1 MKISCDVIRD
11 LLPLYVEDM
20 LSNDSKNIVDEHIE
34 QCESCRDEL
43 KKLSGDEV
51 HSCAVN
57 QIENKSIYD
66 TLNKIRKRISFK
78 IQITVLISVIFT
90 SIVAVFA
97 WDYYD
102 NHRIYMP
109 YKEAKI
115 KWVKDSMITSE
126 KYRDVDRVIST
137 DGKALII
144 VLNRT
149 HRTSNDSSY
158 SDRIIWKGPN
168 REYSYEDKNGE
179 EKLANIEA
187 VYYMSSSAWNQ
198 YRERE
203 ILIYDI
209 PQDKFNL
216 EKYQKEFNAVKSKSK
231 LIWTKSNG
239 FVG

>member
-11 LLPLYVEDM
+11 LLPLYVDEV
-20 LSNDSKNIVDEHIE
+20 LSNDSKTLVDEHIE

-43 KKLSGDEV
+43 KKLSEDEV

-57 QIENKSIYD
+57 QIENKNIYD
-66 TLNKIRKRISFK
+66 SLNKIRKRISFK
-78 IQITVLISVIFT
+78 IQLTILISVIFT
-90 SIVAVFA
+90 AIVAVGA

-102 NHRIYMP
+102 NYRIYMP

-115 KWVKDSMITSE
+115 KWVKDSMQTSE
-126 KYRDVDRVIST
+126 KYRDVNQVIST
-137 DGKALII
+137 DGKSLII

-158 SDRIIWKGPN
+158 SDRVIWKGPN

-179 EKLANIEA
+179 EKLANIEE
-187 VYYMSSSAWNQ
+187 VYYMSSDAWER
-198 YRERE
+198 YKERE
-203 ILIYDI
+203 VLIYTI
-209 PQDKFNL
+209 PQDEFNL
-216 EKYQKEFNAVKSKSK
+216 ERYKREFNVVKRKSK

-239 FVG
+239 FIG

>member
-11 LLPLYVEDM
+11 LLPLYVDEV
-20 LSNDSKNIVDEHIE
+20 LSNDSKTLVDEHIE

-51 HSCAVN
+51 YSCAVN

-66 TLNKIRKRISFK
+66 SLNKIRKRISFK

-115 KWVKDSMITSE
+115 KWVKDSMQTSE
-126 KYRDVDRVIST
+126 KYRDVVQVIST
-137 DGKALII
+137 DGKSLII

-158 SDRIIWKGPN
+158 SDQIIWKGPN

-179 EKLANIEA
+179 EKLANIEE
-187 VYYMSSSAWNQ
+187 VYYMSSDAWER
-198 YRERE
+198 YKERE
-203 ILIYDI
+203 VLIYDI
-209 PQDKFNL
+209 PQDEFNL
-216 EKYQKEFNAVKSKSK
+216 EKYQKEFNAVKRKSK

-239 FVG
+239 FIG

>member
-11 LLPLYVEDM
+11 LLPLYVDEV
-20 LSNDSKNIVDEHIE
+20 LSNDSKTLVDEHIE
-34 QCESCRDEL
+34 ECENCSEEL
-43 KKLSGDEV
+43 KKLSADETYINT
-51 HSCAVN
+51 VN
-57 QIENKSIYD
+57 NENKSIYES
-66 TLNKIRKRISFK
+66 LNRIRKRISLK
-78 IQITVLISVIFT
+78 IQLTILISVIFT
-90 SIVAVFA
+90 AIVAVGA

-179 EKLANIEA
+179 EKLANIEE
-187 VYYMSSSAWNQ
+187 VYYMSSSAWNR

-239 FVG
+239 FIG

>member
-11 LLPLYVEDM
+11 LLPLYVDEV
-20 LSNDSKNIVDEHIE
+20 LSNDSKTLVDEHIE

-51 HSCAVN
+51 YSCAVN

-66 TLNKIRKRISFK
+66 SLNKIRKRISFK

-90 SIVAVFA
+90 AIVAVGA

-115 KWVKDSMITSE
+115 KWVKDSMQTSE
-126 KYRDVDRVIST
+126 KYRDVNQVIST
-137 DGKALII
+137 DGKSLII

-158 SDRIIWKGPN
+158 SDRVIWKGPN

-179 EKLANIEA
+179 EKLANIEE
-187 VYYMSSSAWNQ
+187 VYYMSSDAWE
-198 YRERE
+198 ERFLFTTYHKMNL
-203 ILIYDI
+203 ILKDI
-209 PQDKFNL
+209 KGSL
-216 EKYQKEFNAVKSKSK
+216 M
-231 LIWTKSNG
+231 
-239 FVG
+239 

>member
-11 LLPLYVEDM
+11 LLPLYVDEV
-20 LSNDSKNIVDEHIE
+20 LSNDSKTLVDEHIE
-34 QCESCRDEL
+34 ECESCRDEL

-66 TLNKIRKRISFK
+66 SLNKIRKRISFK

-115 KWVKDSMITSE
+115 KWVKDSMQTSE
-126 KYRDVDRVIST
+126 KYRDVVQVIST
-137 DGKALII
+137 DGKSLII

-158 SDRIIWKGPN
+158 SDQIIWKGPN

-179 EKLANIEA
+179 EKLANIEE
-187 VYYMSSSAWNQ
+187 VYYMSSDAWER
-198 YRERE
+198 YKERE
-203 ILIYDI
+203 VLIYDI
-209 PQDKFNL
+209 PQDEFNL

-239 FVG
+239 FIG

>member
-168 REYSYEDKNGE
+168 REYSYEDKNGK

-239 FVG
+239 FIG

>member
-34 QCESCRDEL
+34 QCENCSEEL
-43 KKLSGDEV
+43 KKLSVDETYINT
-51 HSCAVN
+51 VN
-57 QIENKSIYD
+57 NENKSIYD
-66 TLNKIRKRISFK
+66 SLNKIRKRISFK

-90 SIVAVFA
+90 AIVAVGA

-115 KWVKDSMITSE
+115 KWVKDSMQTSE
-126 KYRDVDRVIST
+126 KYRDVAQVIST
-137 DGKALII
+137 DGKSLII

-158 SDRIIWKGPN
+158 SDRVIWKGPN

-179 EKLANIEA
+179 EKLANIEE
-187 VYYMSSSAWNQ
+187 VYYMSSDAWER
-198 YRERE
+198 YKERE
-203 ILIYDI
+203 VLIYNI
-209 PQDKFNL
+209 PQDEFNL
-216 EKYQKEFNAVKSKSK
+216 EKYKREFNVVKRKSK

-239 FVG
+239 FIG

>member
-137 DGKALII
+137 DGKSLII

-168 REYSYEDKNGE
+168 REYSYEDKNGK

>member
-20 LSNDSKNIVDEHIE
+20 LSNDSTNIVDEHIE

-66 TLNKIRKRISFK
+66 SLNKIRKRISFK

-126 KYRDVDRVIST
+126 KYQDVDRVIST

-158 SDRIIWKGPN
+158 YDQIIWKGPN

-179 EKLANIEA
+179 EKLANIEE
-187 VYYMSSSAWNQ
+187 VYYMSSSAWNR

-239 FVG
+239 FIG

>member
-11 LLPLYVEDM
+11 LLPLYVDEV
-20 LSNDSKNIVDEHIE
+20 LSNDSKTLVDEHIE

-66 TLNKIRKRISFK
+66 SLNKIRKRISFK

-115 KWVKDSMITSE
+115 KWVKDSMQTSE
-126 KYRDVDRVIST
+126 KYRDVVQVIST
-137 DGKALII
+137 DGKSLII

-158 SDRIIWKGPN
+158 SDQIIWKGPN

-179 EKLANIEA
+179 EKLANIEE
-187 VYYMSSSAWNQ
+187 VYYMSSDAWER
-198 YRERE
+198 YKERE
-203 ILIYDI
+203 VLIYDI
-209 PQDKFNL
+209 PQDEFNL
-216 EKYQKEFNAVKSKSK
+216 EKYQKEFNAVKRKSK

-239 FVG
+239 FIG

>member
-66 TLNKIRKRISFK
+66 SLNKIRKRISFK

-90 SIVAVFA
+90 AIVAVGA

-115 KWVKDSMITSE
+115 KWVKDSMQTSE
-126 KYRDVDRVIST
+126 KYRDVNQVIST
-137 DGKALII
+137 DGKSLII

-158 SDRIIWKGPN
+158 SDRVIWKGPN

-179 EKLANIEA
+179 EKLANIEE
-187 VYYMSSSAWNQ
+187 VYY
-198 YRERE
+198 
-203 ILIYDI
+203 I
-209 PQDKFNL
+209 
-216 EKYQKEFNAVKSKSK
+216 
-231 LIWTKSNG
+231 
-239 FVG
+239 

>member
-66 TLNKIRKRISFK
+66 SLNKIRKRISFK

-90 SIVAVFA
+90 AIVAVGA

-102 NHRIYMP
+102 NYRIYMP

-115 KWVKDSMITSE
+115 KWVKDSMQTSE
-126 KYRDVDRVIST
+126 KYRDVVQVIST
-137 DGKALII
+137 DGKSLII

-158 SDRIIWKGPN
+158 SDQIIWKGPN

-179 EKLANIEA
+179 EKLANIEE
-187 VYYMSSSAWNQ
+187 VYYMSSDAWER
-198 YRERE
+198 YKERE
-203 ILIYDI
+203 VLIYDI
-209 PQDKFNL
+209 PQDEFNL
-216 EKYQKEFNAVKSKSK
+216 EKYQKEFNAVKRKSK

-239 FVG
+239 FIG

>member
-168 REYSYEDKNGE
+168 REYSYEDKNGK